1 MKPKTTSHMTGTE
14 KVANIFPDKASHIL
28 SDLPAVHP
36 VRGGVVDLVPDPPV
50 GGAGADGA
58 ARHALPR
65 AGQRL
70 QQRALD
76 GALHQLQPA
85 QRHRHV
91 PRRLHLHGLLRTPR
105 VRNRPPLN
113 QRKEFVMHF

>member
-1 MKPKTTSHMTGTE
+1 M
-14 KVANIFPDKASHIL
+14 
-28 SDLPAVHP
+28 HP
-36 VRGGVVDLVPDPPV
+36 VRGGLLDLVPDPPV

-58 ARHALPR
+58 ARPPLPR

-91 PRRLHLHGLLRTPR
+91 PRRLHLHGLLRPPR
-105 VRNRPPLN
+105 VRNRPPLH
-113 QRKEFVMHF
+113 QRKNGLKKFATHFND